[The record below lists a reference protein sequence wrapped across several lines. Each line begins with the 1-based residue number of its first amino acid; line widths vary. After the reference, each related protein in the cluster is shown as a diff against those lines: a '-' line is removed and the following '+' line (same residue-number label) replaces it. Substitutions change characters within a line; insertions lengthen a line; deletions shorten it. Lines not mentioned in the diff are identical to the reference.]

1 MVQEVTMGAAGAGCR
16 MGGTQLT
23 PTLSLDALGAG
34 LAAAYDGLVA
44 EAVPERLSA
53 LLRQLEWRET
63 RAGLGNGHAGQA
75 GHGGQASAG
84 PSTGIPSGIPAGRL
98 ALLVGDVP
106 GAGEAAALLARA
118 GLETIRC
125 LDPEAGLEAL
135 RRHGGEIALV
145 LIGLPTE
152 RDGALDGAGLARA
165 VATLWPTI
173 HLVVAQ
179 PPRPEARVPEA
190 RLPPQA
196 VPLDRAPDLLA
207 LAEQAARTPRPPVG

>member
-1 MVQEVTMGAAGAGCR
+1 MGAAGAGCR
-16 MGGTQLT
+16 TGGTPLT

-44 EAVPERLSA
+44 ESVPERLSA
-53 LLRQLEWRET
+53 LLRQLEAREVETARET
-63 RAGLGNGHAGQA
+63 GRARQA
-75 GHGGQASAG
+75 GDGAEAG
-84 PSTGIPSGIPAGRL
+84 PPGGIPAGRL

-106 GAGEAAALLARA
+106 GAGEAASLLARA

-125 LDPEAGLEAL
+125 LDPDAGLEAL
-135 RRHGGEIALV
+135 RVNGGEVALV

-165 VATLWPTI
+165 VAMLWPTI

-190 RLPPQA
+190 QLPPQA
-196 VPLDRAPDLLA
+196 VPIERAPDLLA
-207 LAEQAARTPRPPVG
+207 LAEQAARTPRPPVA

>member
-1 MVQEVTMGAAGAGCR
+1 MGAAG
-16 MGGTQLT
+16 GTQLK

-53 LLRQLEWRET
+53 LLRRLEGREAGT
-63 RAGLGNGHAGQA
+63 GPETGRAGRRPDGAHAV
-75 GHGGQASAG
+75 GGL
-84 PSTGIPSGIPAGRL
+84 PAGRL

-106 GAGEAAALLARA
+106 AAGEAAALLARA
-118 GLETIRC
+118 GLETARC
-125 LDPEAGLEAL
+125 IDPEAGLEAL
-135 RRHGGEIALV
+135 RRQGGGVALV
-145 LIGLPTE
+145 LIGLPTA

-190 RLPPQA
+190 LLPPQA
-196 VPLDRAPDLLA
+196 VPLDRAPDLLV
-207 LAEQAARTPRPPVG
+207 LAERAARSPRPPVA

>member
-1 MVQEVTMGAAGAGCR
+1 MGAPGAGCR
-16 MGGTQLT
+16 TGGTQLK
-23 PTLSLDALGAG
+23 PTLSLDALGMG
-34 LAAAYDGLVA
+34 LAAAYDGLMA

-53 LLRQLEWRET
+53 LLRRLDWREAET
-63 RAGLGNGHAGQA
+63 GVDAGNGARLPDDGAG
-75 GHGGQASAG
+75 SA
-84 PSTGIPSGIPAGRL
+84 GIPAGRL

-106 GAGEAAALLARA
+106 AAADAASFLMRA
-118 GLETIRC
+118 GLEPLRC
-125 LDPEAGLEAL
+125 VDPDAGLDAL
-135 RRHGGEIALV
+135 RRHGGEVALV

-165 VATLWPTI
+165 VATLWPTV

-179 PPRPEARVPEA
+179 PPRPEARVPDA

-207 LAEQAARTPRPPVG
+207 LAEQAARSPRPPVA

>member
-1 MVQEVTMGAAGAGCR
+1 MGVAGAGHR
-16 MGGTQLT
+16 TGGTQLT

-34 LAAAYDGLVA
+34 LAAAYDGLMLD
-44 EAVPERLSA
+44 AVPERLGA
-53 LLRQLEWRET
+53 LLRALEAREA
-63 RAGLGNGHAGQA
+63 REALGDGAPVPEAPRHDGAGGPAPG
-75 GHGGQASAG
+75 SA
-84 PSTGIPSGIPAGRL
+84 PGRL

-118 GLETIRC
+118 GLEAIRC
-125 LDPEAGLEAL
+125 DDPDEGLETL
-135 RRHGGEIALV
+135 RLRADEVALV

-152 RDGALDGAGLARA
+152 RDGRLDGAALARA

-173 HLVVAQ
+173 HLVVVQ
-179 PPRPEARVPEA
+179 PPRPEARVPDA

-207 LAEQAARTPRPPVG
+207 LAEHAARNPRPPVA

>member
-1 MVQEVTMGAAGAGCR
+1 MVAAGAGR
-16 MGGTQLT
+16 RAGGTQLK

-53 LLRQLEWRET
+53 LLRQLEWREAET
-63 RAGLGNGHAGQA
+63 SLERNGEPAPSSGT
-75 GHGGQASAG
+75 ASAG
-84 PSTGIPSGIPAGRL
+84 MTSSGTTSSGIPAGRF

-106 GAGEAAALLARA
+106 GATEAAALLARA

-125 LDPEAGLEAL
+125 IDPQAGLDAL
-135 RRHGGEIALV
+135 RRDGNEVALV

-179 PPRPEARVPEA
+179 PPRPEARVPDA
-190 RLPPQA
+190 QLPPQA
-196 VPLDRAPDLLA
+196 VPLHRAPDLLA
-207 LAEQAARTPRPPVG
+207 LAEQAARTPRPPVA

>member
-1 MVQEVTMGAAGAGCR
+1 MGAAGAGCR
-16 MGGTQLT
+16 MGGTPLT
-23 PTLSLDALGAG
+23 PTLSLDVLGAG

-53 LLRQLEWRET
+53 LLRQLEWRAAET
-63 RAGLGNGHAGQA
+63 GLGNGHSGQA
-75 GHGGQASAG
+75 DDRGETDAG
-84 PSTGIPSGIPAGRL
+84 PSTGTSAGIPAGRL

-106 GAGEAAALLARA
+106 GASEAAALLARA

-125 LDPEAGLEAL
+125 TDPDASLDSL
-135 RRHGGEIALV
+135 RRLGGEVALV

-196 VPLDRAPDLLA
+196 VPLDRAHDLLA

>member
-1 MVQEVTMGAAGAGCR
+1 MGAPGAGCR
-16 MGGTQLT
+16 TGGTQLT

-53 LLRQLEWRET
+53 LLRQLETREAE
-63 RAGLGNGHAGQA
+63 RALGTGHAARPGD
-75 GHGGQASAG
+75 GTDRSAG
-84 PSTGIPSGIPAGRL
+84 NPGGIPAGRL

-106 GAGEAAALLARA
+106 GASEAASLLARA

-125 LDPEAGLEAL
+125 LDPDAGLEAL
-135 RRHGGEIALV
+135 RIHGGEVALV

-165 VATLWPTI
+165 AATLWPTI

-190 RLPPQA
+190 QLPPQA
-196 VPLDRAPDLLA
+196 VPIDRAPDLLA
-207 LAEQAARTPRPPVG
+207 LAEQAARTPRPPVA

>member
-1 MVQEVTMGAAGAGCR
+1 MGAAGAGCR
-16 MGGTQLT
+16 TGGTPLT

-44 EAVPERLSA
+44 ESVPERLSA
-53 LLRQLEWRET
+53 LLRQLEAREVETARET
-63 RAGLGNGHAGQA
+63 GRARQA
-75 GHGGQASAG
+75 GDGAEGGPPG
-84 PSTGIPSGIPAGRL
+84 GIPAGRL

-106 GAGEAAALLARA
+106 GASEAASLLARA

-125 LDPEAGLEAL
+125 LDPDAGLEAL
-135 RRHGGEIALV
+135 RVNGGEVALV
-145 LIGLPTE
+145 LIGLPTA

-179 PPRPEARVPEA
+179 PPRPEARVPA
-190 RLPPQA
+190 TQLPPQA
-196 VPLDRAPDLLA
+196 VPIERAPDLIA
-207 LAEQAARTPRPPVG
+207 LAEQAARTPRPPVA